1 MSFAAPSP
9 LPAVSEL
16 TRETAAQPRE
26 RRLAFGEAELHRTS
40 TGKARKKHR
49 PNFAWDRCGGV
60 IIYYIVMTGTYILS
74 DYVERAMA
82 QAEYDKLEDGT
93 FFGKI
98 PSCKGVVAFA
108 TTLRECENELH
119 STLED
124 WVLVGLKLGH
134 ELPVIATLNLNMRPA
149 YEPVESV

>member
-1 MSFAAPSP
+1 MS
-9 LPAVSEL
+9 
-16 TRETAAQPRE
+16 
-26 RRLAFGEAELHRTS
+26 
-40 TGKARKKHR
+40 
-49 PNFAWDRCGGV
+49 
-60 IIYYIVMTGTYILS
+60 GTYILS
-74 DYVERAMA
+74 DYLERALA

-98 PSCKGVVAFA
+98 PSCKGVVAFGA
-108 TTLRECENELH
+108 TLRECENELH

-134 ELPVIATLNLNMRPA
+134 ELPLIGNMNLNTMPA